1 MRALLGAPGL
11 GQPALCAS
19 RCAVGPWRPKA
30 VRSRAGLA
38 LLEAPGGL
46 ELPQLIELQ
55 LDGLLVL
62 LSPIVLGSLAIAL
75 LISVGREPFAPA
87 APSSRTDPARR
98 RLERRISETR
108 TSQALSSLYRIGV
121 PALVAALAGFVYF
134 DELSLYLSSNLDKT
148 TLKVIGTRPR
158 PNPDRVTVTQPHP

>member
-38 LLEAPGGL
+38 LLEAPGL

-158 PNPDRVTVTQPHP
+158 PNPDRVTVSPSP